1 MPNAGLPSAPIPL
14 VSASD
19 EDGCPLRL
27 RPLRPSPAAALP
39 LPGLGTLPALP
50 AAACAPDFL
59 GTEPGWAAPARP
71 LDLSTA
77 SMPAAALA
85 AFVEWLPGLSRAAGA
100 LLLGP
105 DIVSKLQRACRLSH
119 SAALRSGLCIDHDL
133 QDTVGVMEGRPLACI
148 AKLPQQLVHES
159 AIVKALTQDAVA
171 APGPI

>member
-85 AFVEWLPGLSRAAGA
+85 AFVEWLPGLSQAAGA
-100 LLLGP
+100 LLLRP
-105 DIVSKLQRACRLSH
+105 VISPVAT
-119 SAALRSGLCIDHDL
+119 SAGFVPALLTGMGSASIMTSRIL
-133 QDTVGVMEGRPLACI
+133 
-148 AKLPQQLVHES
+148 LV
-159 AIVKALTQDAVA
+159 
-171 APGPI
+171 